1 MRSFLL
7 LCCLCCLTA
16 FPAAAAAPATGM
28 RLGYVDLGRV
38 LASAQAVP
46 FAPAAR
52 PSPAGSPEEIRTA
65 FGALSADWYD
75 LRIRE
80 LDAPA
85 SATAVER
92 TIESLQALLAPPP
105 ATAAAATPAA
115 ALMARV
121 LQAVERVGREQNYLL
136 IIEKSNLLF
145 GHPSADVTDAVIA
158 VLQEPAR

>member
-7 LCCLCCLTA
+7 LCCLCCLAA

-38 LASAQAVP
+38 LAAVQN
-46 FAPAAR
+46 APAAAVR
-52 PSPAGSPEEIRTA
+52 PAPAGAPEEIRTA

-85 SATAVER
+85 AAATVER
-92 TIESLQALLAPPP
+92 DIEALQALLAPPP

-121 LQAVERVGREQNYLL
+121 LQAVERVGREQSYLL
-136 IIEKSNLLF
+136 IVEKSNLLF
-145 GHPSADVTDAVIA
+145 GHPSADATDAVIA
-158 VLQEPAR
+158 ALQEPPR